1 MQPEQ
6 YQKIQK
12 GYVELKKML
21 SGGGGAEAAALDIIS
36 DLGKI
41 NSGRGKI

>member
-1 MQPEQ
+1 
-6 YQKIQK
+6 
-12 GYVELKKML
+12 LL

-41 NSGRGKI
+41 NSDRGKI